1 MDLLPRLLGLPEH
14 CKEDDEEEYSPSK
27 NGPSVLCKHGS
38 ATQGSFKREI
48 NINLLV
54 WRCGS
59 AGQCIVVMG
68 NTLVNAISL
77 IPLFSYIIVGFGL
90 VFFAKNLQGN
100 QFELA
105 WCSNCR
111 LGVYS
116 YCKFIIVLKEYE

>member
-59 AGQCIVVMG
+59 AGQCILVMG
-68 NTLVNAISL
+68 NTLVNTISL
-77 IPLFSYIIVGFGL
+77 IPLFSYIIVVCGFG
-90 VFFAKNLQGN
+90 FCKEFARKSVRISL
-100 QFELA
+100 
-105 WCSNCR
+105 
-111 LGVYS
+111 
-116 YCKFIIVLKEYE
+116 VLKLSLRCIFIL